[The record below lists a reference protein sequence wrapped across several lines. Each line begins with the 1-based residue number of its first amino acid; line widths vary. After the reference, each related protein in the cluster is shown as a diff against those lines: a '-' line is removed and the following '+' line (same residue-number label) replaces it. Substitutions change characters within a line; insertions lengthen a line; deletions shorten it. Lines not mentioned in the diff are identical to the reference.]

1 MANTPLPPPLPQRS
15 TSELIDELCVELRHV
30 GICDWGLPKDERVLA
45 HIKSVCAIH
54 DELKNRQADLATR
67 IAELS
72 SQTKWQMERLLED
85 CLAFPK
91 KMPYVREQDGIRK
104 TLRCQCCRH
113 AERHP
118 DAKLFWFC
126 DNCLAATIAAM
137 QKHEPIVGVRLFRT
151 YNPECRC
158 EHADSETVL
167 ACDYYV
173 EELFGGCAKC
183 LEIELKRRHDNPPGG
198 LK

>member
-1 MANTPLPPPLPQRS
+1 MANTPPPA
-15 TSELIDELCVELRHV
+15 SERPTEQLIDELCVELRNV
-30 GICDWGLPKDERVLA
+30 GVKDWSLPSDERVLA
-45 HIKSVCAIH
+45 HINKVCEIH
-54 DELKNRQADLATR
+54 SELANWKVSLA
-67 IAELS
+67 AKLSELS
-72 SQTKWQMERLLED
+72 SQTNWQMDCLLED

-91 KMPYVREQDGIRK
+91 KTPYVREQDGIRK
-104 TLRCQCCRH
+104 TLRCQCCRR

-126 DNCLAATIAAM
+126 DDCLAATIAAM
-137 QKHEPIVGVRLFRT
+137 QKREPIVGVRLFRT

-173 EELFGGCAKC
+173 EELFGVCAKC
-183 LEIELKRRHDNPPGG
+183 LEIELKRRRENPPVG